1 MQLKRGDIKKTR
13 ISKAVVNDRAEKL
26 EELEEFLSGT
36 KCALQVVQN
45 FKDRQVNGYK
55 SPAEPCR
62 AAMCLFKD
70 KTMKLATSYDGRK
83 VDCQTCSKSVHGVC
97 CGLWDPESW
106 KLTTEDSPDV
116 DCFECRSMTV
126 NRIEMEAESTIA
138 HLENEKNKLMED
150 LRLEYLYFL

>member
-1 MQLKRGDIKKTR
+1 
-13 ISKAVVNDRAEKL
+13 
-26 EELEEFLSGT
+26 
-36 KCALQVVQN
+36 
-45 FKDRQVNGYK
+45 
-55 SPAEPCR
+55 
-62 AAMCLFKD
+62 
-70 KTMKLATSYDGRK
+70 MKLATSYDGRK